1 MSSNIVMAFLPRS
14 IVGCLLKKGY
24 KGGGGESRA
33 HQDPLG
39 NKFFLHYFNSHAEKP
54 NRNELKGVALSLQH
68 LEEKHNNLTAK
79 VGEALS
85 HQLCL
90 RMC

>member
-1 MSSNIVMAFLPRS
+1 MTMILYNP
-14 IVGCLLKKGY
+14 
-24 KGGGGESRA
+24 
-33 HQDPLG
+33 
-39 NKFFLHYFNSHAEKP
+39 FFLLYFNSQAEKT

-68 LEEKHNNLTAK
+68 LAQKHNNLSAK

-85 HQLCL
+85 LL